1 MEKTKKKKY
10 FFQVLLI
17 NIKLEELRPP
27 ARTSRAPSTL
37 PVPRSWITQNFN
49 PPPPLLCTPSRGLHH
64 LARFALFIFKY
75 DKLSLL

>member
-49 PPPPLLCTPSRGLHH
+49 PPPPSSVLHQEGYTILRALLC
-64 LARFALFIFKY
+64 LFLNMI
-75 DKLSLL
+75 S